1 MSAQH
6 MIGYGLIF
14 LFALLSVTCFVWYRD
29 IRRTRQADTEVWHVL
44 ADKKLPDYDGV
55 AYELPEWN
63 DSYWPPRSGDT
74 TEFPVIPA
82 SQVSGAFHVIDPTDD
97 TDAFIAQMR
106 ADADAVVARLNAP
119 LDVP

>member
-1 MSAQH
+1 MA
-6 MIGYGLIF
+6 GGGLI
-14 LFALLSVTCFVWYRD
+14 LLAVLLMALAAVWYRD
-29 IRRTRQADTEVWHVL
+29 ICRTRQGDAEVWHVL

-74 TEFPVIPA
+74 AELPVIPA

-119 LDVP
+119 LDVQ